1 MKNDKTRSFMSLF
14 VLIILL
20 LFSPCLVALAQ
31 EEGKGEVI
39 AKPSEE
45 EKEKEKAIE
54 KIIQEKEEVITGKY
68 FSYNP
73 EGRRDPFR
81 SLIEEVRAKEKG
93 PRPKGI
99 AGMLISEID
108 LVGIVKDPAGNIAFF
123 SGSDNRGYFLR
134 VGDEVYDGKLISI
147 DDDAGIVTFRQQV
160 DDPRLIK
167 PFRDVVKRLSPV
179 EEESK

>member
-1 MKNDKTRSFMSLF
+1 MSKYKLRF
-14 VLIILL
+14 CFSMISIFLLL
-20 LFSPCLVALAQ
+20 LFSSVAVVGAQ
-31 EEGKGEVI
+31 EEKKDEVLQT
-39 AKPSEE
+39 PSDEQ
-45 EKEKEKAIE
+45 KEKEKAIE
-54 KIIQEKEEVITGKY
+54 KIIQEKEEVIVGKY

-81 SLIEEVRAKEKG
+81 SLIEEVRVREKG

-108 LVGIVKDPAGNIAFF
+108 LVGIVKDSSGNIAFF
-123 SGSDNRGYFLR
+123 SGSDNRGYFLK
-134 VGDEVYDGKLISI
+134 VGDEVYDGRITSI
-147 DDDAGIVTFRQQV
+147 DADAGAVTFRQQV

-167 PFRDVVKRLSPV
+167 PYRDVVKRLSPV